1 MGQQKQEEEVKQIAT
16 RLNEGSEVTIPL
28 RNLISMIAFT
38 AVSVW
43 VYFGLTERL
52 SFLEHEQ
59 EMMIIEI
66 EENDDWIDEFKPPP
80 EVQENI
86 KRVREIEILI
96 SNLKYR
102 VEKFEDGKN

>member
-1 MGQQKQEEEVKQIAT
+1 MKQVAT
-16 RLNEGSEVTIPL
+16 RLNEASEVTIPL

-59 EMMIIEI
+59 EMMMVEI
-66 EENDDWIDEFKPPP
+66 EENDDWIDDFKPPV
-80 EVQENI
+80 EVQKNI
-86 KRVREIEILI
+86 ERVRELELLL
-96 SNLKYR
+96 STLKIR
-102 VEKFEDGKN
+102 VERLEDDRQ